1 MYKFKIYR
9 KSTRINF
16 IILLT
21 IFLTMLRLLKSLL
34 KQLLF
39 WILFFAFLKL
49 IYLLYNFRE
58 LQINEV
64 SFKEAVSVFW
74 YGLKLDLA
82 TASYLIIIPF
92 FLILLQSIYAKVWLG
107 IVNKIYTGIIIFFYS
122 LLVTAELGIYEEW
135 KSKLHYKALMYLNN
149 PSEVYNSA
157 ETKNFFILL
166 FILLGVVVLSFWI
179 YRKCFFSKIEVI
191 KGKLLNFA
199 LLLILL
205 PPFIILGMRGGLQEI
220 PINQSQSYFSK
231 KNILNLAA
239 VNSAFNLYISVH
251 ENMSNMDVN
260 PFKVYSDEEAANI
273 VAEIYQLEK
282 DSSLSILKMQKPN
295 IVLIALESWSG
306 TLIESLG
313 GVAGT
318 TPQFHELEKDGVL
331 FTKIYSPGS
340 RSEQGMSSILAGFP
354 SHPISSITVQPDKFV
369 HLKTLTHVLKEKNYK
384 TSFYFGGQLI
394 YGNIKSFIIH
404 NGFDKIDEI
413 YDFPDEPKGK
423 LGVHD
428 EFVFA
433 RQLSELKTETEPFFS
448 MIFTSSTHSP
458 FDMPMVKKIDWG
470 DEMNM
475 YLNSAYY
482 TDQSLGNFIREAKK
496 EEWYKNTLFI
506 AVADHSHHSYT
517 HDPYHSKEYHQIPL
531 LFFGEVIK
539 DEFKGTKVDKL
550 GSQTD
555 LIGTL
560 FPQLGLKQESK
571 LFPWSK
577 NLLNPYT
584 PEFAYI
590 SFEEGIGWVRPVGD
604 FFYDNQLDY
613 FYHNTIPEIY
623 NDSIVKEGKAF
634 LQNLF
639 QHYMNY

>member
-1 MYKFKIYR
+1 
-9 KSTRINF
+9 
-16 IILLT
+16 
-21 IFLTMLRLLKSLL
+21 MLRLLKSLF

-39 WILFFAFLKL
+39 WITFFALLRF
-49 IYLLYNFRE
+49 IYLIYNFRE
-58 LQINEV
+58 LQIVQV
-64 SFKEAVSVFW
+64 SFIEAVSVFW

-82 TASYLIIIPF
+82 TACYLIIIPF
-92 FLILLQSIYAKVWLG
+92 LLILIQSVYAKKYLG
-107 IVNKIYTGIIIFFYS
+107 LVNKIYTGIIIFFYA
-122 LLVTAELGIYEEW
+122 LLITAELGIYEEW
-135 KSKLHYKALMYLNN
+135 KTKLHYKALMYLNN

-157 ETKNFFILL
+157 ETKNFFVLLTL
-166 FILLGVVVLSFWI
+166 FIAVVIFSFWV
-179 YRKCFFSKIEVI
+179 YRKYFFSKIEVS
-191 KGKLLNFA
+191 KGKLLNFVF
-199 LLLILL
+199 LIVFL
-205 PPFIILGMRGGLQEI
+205 PPFIVLGMRGGLQEI

-239 VNSAFNLYISVH
+239 VNSGFNLYISVY
-251 ENMSNMDVN
+251 ENLNNLDIN
-260 PFKVYSDEEAANI
+260 PFSYFSDEEANNI
-273 VAEIYQLEK
+273 LENIYTVEQ
-282 DSSLSILKMQKPN
+282 DSTPSILKTQRPN
-295 IVLIALESWSG
+295 IVLIALESWSA

-318 TPQFHELEKDGVL
+318 TPEFHGLEKEGVL

-354 SHPISSITVQPDKFV
+354 SHPISSITVQPDKFA
-369 HLKTLTHVLKEKNYK
+369 HLRTLTHVLKEKKYR

-394 YGNIKSFIIH
+394 YGNIKSFIMH
-404 NGFDKIDEI
+404 NGFDKINEV

-433 RQLSELKTETEPFFS
+433 RQLKELNNETEPFFS

-458 FDMPMVKKIDWG
+458 FDMPMEKMITWG

-482 TDQSLGNFIREAKK
+482 TDRSLGHFIANAKK
-496 EEWYKNTLFI
+496 EAWYKNTLFI

-517 HDPYHSKEYHQIPL
+517 HHPYHSKEYHQIPL
-531 LFFGEVIK
+531 LLFGEVIK
-539 DEFKGTKVDKL
+539 DEFKGLKVDKL

-560 FPQLGLKQESK
+560 FPQLGFSTEEK

-590 SFEEGIGWVRPVGD
+590 AFEEGIGWVRPVGD

-613 FYHNTIPEIY
+613 YYHNNIPEIY
-623 NDSIVKEGKAF
+623 SDSIVKEGKAF
-634 LQNLF
+634 LQILF
-639 QHYMNY
+639 QHYMDY

>member
-1 MYKFKIYR
+1 
-9 KSTRINF
+9 
-16 IILLT
+16 
-21 IFLTMLRLLKSLL
+21 MLKLLKSLL

-39 WILFFAFLKL
+39 WITFFALLRL
-49 IYLLYNFRE
+49 IYLIYNFRE
-58 LQINEV
+58 LQIEQV
-64 SFKEAVSVFW
+64 SIIEAISVFW

-82 TASYLIIIPF
+82 TACYLIIIPF
-92 FLILLQSIYAKVWLG
+92 ILVLLQAVYSRPWLG
-107 IVNKIYTGIIIFFYS
+107 LVNKIYTGIFIFFYA
-122 LLVTAELGIYEEW
+122 LLITAELGIYEEW
-135 KSKLHYKALMYLNN
+135 KTKLHYKALLYLNN

-166 FILLGVVVLSFWI
+166 TILIVVVIFSFWI
-179 YRKCFFSKIEVI
+179 YQKYFFSKIELA
-191 KGKLLNFA
+191 KAKLLNFVVI
-199 LLLILL
+199 LIFL
-205 PPFIILGMRGGLQEI
+205 PPFIVLGMRGGLQEI

-239 VNSAFNLYISVH
+239 VNSGFNLYISVY
-251 ENMSNMDVN
+251 ENLNNMDVN
-260 PFKVYSDEEAANI
+260 PFNYFSDEEATKIVKNI
-273 VAEIYQLEK
+273 YSVEQ
-282 DSSLSILKMQKPN
+282 DSTIFILKTQSPN
-295 IVLIALESWSG
+295 IVLIALESWSA

-318 TPQFHELEKDGVL
+318 TPQFHELEKEGVL

-340 RSEQGMSSILAGFP
+340 RSEQGMSSILGGFP
-354 SHPISSITVQPDKFV
+354 SHPISSITVQPDKFA
-369 HLKTLTHVLKEKNYK
+369 HLRTLTHVLKEKNYK
-384 TSFYFGGQLI
+384 SSFYFGGQLI
-394 YGNIKSFIIH
+394 YGNIKSFIMH
-404 NGFDKIDEI
+404 NGFDKINEV

-433 RQLSELKTETEPFFS
+433 RQLKELNAEQEPFFS

-458 FDMPMVKKIDWG
+458 FDMPMEKIITWG
-470 DEMNM
+470 DDMNM

-482 TDQSLGNFIREAKK
+482 TDRSLGDFIANAKK
-496 EEWYKNTLFI
+496 EDWYKNTLFI
-506 AVADHSHHSYT
+506 AVADHSHHSYP
-517 HDPYHSKEYHQIPL
+517 HDPYHSKEYHQIPM
-531 LFFGEVIK
+531 LFFGDVIK
-539 DEFKGTKVDKL
+539 DEYKGMKVDKL

-560 FPQLGLKQESK
+560 FPQFGFKEEKKQ
-571 LFPWSK
+571 FPWSK

-590 SFEEGIGWVRPVGD
+590 AFEEGIGWVRPLGD

-613 FYHNTIPEIY
+613 FYHNNVPEIY
-623 NDSIVKEGKAF
+623 SDSIVKEGKAF

-639 QHYMNY
+639 QHYMDY

>member
-1 MYKFKIYR
+1 M
-9 KSTRINF
+9 
-16 IILLT
+16 
-21 IFLTMLRLLKSLL
+21 
-34 KQLLF
+34 
-39 WILFFAFLKL
+39 
-49 IYLLYNFRE
+49 
-58 LQINEV
+58 
-64 SFKEAVSVFW
+64 
-74 YGLKLDLA
+74 
-82 TASYLIIIPF
+82 
-92 FLILLQSIYAKVWLG
+92 
-107 IVNKIYTGIIIFFYS
+107 
-122 LLVTAELGIYEEW
+122 TAELGIYEEW
-135 KSKLHYKALMYLNN
+135 KTKLHYKALMYLNN

-166 FILLGVVVLSFWI
+166 AIFITVVVFSFWI
-179 YRKCFFSKIEVI
+179 YRKYFFSKIKVV
-191 KGKLLNFA
+191 KKKFLNFVII
-199 LLLILL
+199 LIVL
-205 PPFIILGMRGGLQEI
+205 PPFIVLGMRGGLQEI

-239 VNSAFNLYISVH
+239 VNSGFNLYISVY
-251 ENMSNMDVN
+251 ENLNNLDIN
-260 PFKVYSDEEAANI
+260 PFSIYSEEEAAKI
-273 VAEIYQLEK
+273 VSDIYSVEK
-282 DSSLSILKMQKPN
+282 DTTFSILKTLRPN
-295 IVLIALESWSG
+295 IVLIALESWSA

-318 TPQFHELEKDGVL
+318 TPQFHELEKEGVL
-331 FTKIYSPGS
+331 FTEIYSPGS

-369 HLKTLTHVLKEKNYK
+369 HLKTLTHILKEKNYK
-384 TSFYFGGQLI
+384 SSFYFGGQLI

-404 NGFDKIDEI
+404 NGFDKIDEV

-433 RQLSELKTETEPFFS
+433 RQLKELNEEQEPFFS

-458 FDMPMVKKIDWG
+458 FDMPMEKKIDWG
-470 DEMNM
+470 DDMNM

-482 TDQSLGNFIREAKK
+482 TDRSLGEFIAKAK
-496 EEWYKNTLFI
+496 NEDWYPNTLFI

-517 HDPYHSKEYHQIPL
+517 RDPYHSKEYHQIPL
-531 LFFGEVIK
+531 LFFGDVIK
-539 DEFKGTKVDKL
+539 DEYKGMQVSKL

-560 FPQLGLKQESK
+560 FPQLGFEEERK

-590 SFEEGIGWVRPVGD
+590 SFEEGIGWVRPDGD

-613 FYHNTIPEIY
+613 YYHNTLPAAY
-623 NDSIVKEGKAF
+623 GDSIVKEGKAF
-634 LQNLF
+634 LQTLF
-639 QHYMNY
+639 RHYMDY